1 MPVEIEV
8 NSSVLDDDF
17 IGHRLGLIPLTSD
30 DAMPVRFSRDCDAC
44 DGDGFCEFCS
54 VEFFLSVRSD
64 SDHTLDVTSADLHT
78 TNPRVCPVDV
88 PAKAPSSAEQNFVTS
103 GVIIVKLRHGQ
114 ELKLRAVARK
124 GIGKDHAERSPAA
137 TVTFMYEPQRH
148 KQRSDGRID
157 TRREEKLGREQPY
170 KSLCHRS
177 EYSTNQAFMDLELVW
192 SCGADSFSLVVG
204 ILSLKQLIS

>member
-44 DGDGFCEFCS
+44 DGDGLCEFCS

-103 GVIIVKLRHGQ
+103 GVIIVKLRRGQ

-124 GIGKDHAERSPAA
+124 GIGKDHAE
-137 TVTFMYEPQRH
+137 
-148 KQRSDGRID
+148 SDGKID
-157 TRREEKLGREQPY
+157 TRREEKLG
-170 KSLCHRS
+170 
-177 EYSTNQAFMDLELVW
+177 
-192 SCGADSFSLVVG
+192 
-204 ILSLKQLIS
+204 

>member
-8 NSSVLDDDF
+8 NSSVLDDEF
-17 IGHRLGLIPLTSD
+17 IAHRLGLIPLTSD

-88 PAKAPSSAEQNFVTS
+88 AAKAPSSTEQKYSLSLPIIFYSTS
-103 GVIIVKLRHGQ
+103 GVIIVKLRRGQ
-114 ELKLRAVARK
+114 ELKLKAVATK
-124 GIGKDHAERSPAA
+124 GIGKDHPE
-137 TVTFMYEPQRH
+137 
-148 KQRSDGRID
+148 
-157 TRREEKLGREQPY
+157 
-170 KSLCHRS
+170 
-177 EYSTNQAFMDLELVW
+177 
-192 SCGADSFSLVVG
+192 
-204 ILSLKQLIS
+204 